1 MNPQFI
7 RLAITLDNG
16 MLDIR
21 SFVTV
26 GRGPVVPS
34 GGLWLSEQRGL
45 WTREATPENIQAEVD
60 RSHPG
65 VSLSGLPLPRAVSW
79 RVIPESDVPT
89 DRDYRDACEDT
100 GTVIQHNLPK
110 ARELCRQLLRHER
123 ATRFVELDAQW
134 MRATG
139 QGDKAEQ
146 GLIEATRQQWRDI
159 PADPRIDIAQS
170 VEALK
175 QIRVG

>member
-1 MNPQFI
+1 MFRHLEINKMNPQFI

-79 RVIPESDVPT
+79 RAIPESDAPT
-89 DRDYRDACEDT
+89 DTDFPDAFEDT
-100 GTVIQHNLPK
+100 VNLIHK
-110 ARELCRQLLRHER
+110 
-123 ATRFVELDAQW
+123 
-134 MRATG
+134 
-139 QGDKAEQ
+139 K
-146 GLIEATRQQWRDI
+146 I
-159 PADPRIDIAQS
+159 PQT
-170 VEALK
+170 
-175 QIRVG
+175 